1 MKKIAH
7 KMMQFAEFVLEFSLK
22 QGQDFIFKKS
32 RIQGISNIPET
43 LKRNL
48 THEQGRKI
56 GNIQGGRGVPILWGL
71 GDQTPQRVLKSLTLG
86 GGGFATGGGA
96 RPFWDAR
103 RGARPPPF
111 ISCLCTWSYSLGRY
125 LGSVGGGFTSAS
137 TSTLV
142 LLPTAES
149 V

>member
-56 GNIQGGRGVPILWGL
+56 GNIQGGARSANFGGSRGP
-71 GDQTPQRVLKSLTLG
+71 DPQE
-86 GGGFATGGGA
+86 F
-96 RPFWDAR
+96 
-103 RGARPPPF
+103 
-111 ISCLCTWSYSLGRY
+111 
-125 LGSVGGGFTSAS
+125 
-137 TSTLV
+137 
-142 LLPTAES
+142 
-149 V
+149 

>member
-56 GNIQGGRGVPILWGL
+56 GNIQGGGAERQFLGVWGP
-71 GDQTPQRVLKSLTLG
+71 D
-86 GGGFATGGGA
+86 
-96 RPFWDAR
+96 
-103 RGARPPPF
+103 PPREF
-111 ISCLCTWSYSLGRY
+111 
-125 LGSVGGGFTSAS
+125 
-137 TSTLV
+137 
-142 LLPTAES
+142 
-149 V
+149 

>member
-1 MKKIAH
+1 
-7 KMMQFAEFVLEFSLK
+7 MMQFAEFVLEFSLK

-56 GNIQGGRGVPILWGL
+56 GNIQGGGRGVPILWGL

-86 GGGFATGGGA
+86 GGGFATGGAQDHFGMPEGGRA
-96 RPFWDAR
+96 
-103 RGARPPPF
+103 PPPLF
-111 ISCLCTWSYSLGRY
+111 RA
-125 LGSVGGGFTSAS
+125 SAHDHIH
-137 TSTLV
+137 
-142 LLPTAES
+142 
-149 V
+149 

>member
-1 MKKIAH
+1 
-7 KMMQFAEFVLEFSLK
+7 MMQFAEFVLEFSLK

-56 GNIQGGRGVPILWGL
+56 GNIQGGARSANFVGSRGPDPPESSEIS
-71 GDQTPQRVLKSLTLG
+71 DFG
-86 GGGFATGGGA
+86 GGRVCHGGGA

-103 RGARPPPF
+103 RGARPPPPLF
-111 ISCLCTWSYSLGRY
+111 RA
-125 LGSVGGGFTSAS
+125 SAHDHIH
-137 TSTLV
+137 
-142 LLPTAES
+142 
-149 V
+149 